1 MAGVRSRR
9 SQNRMTNF
17 QISVDGKNTNVNAE
31 DLKYLESHEW
41 VSIAEQDG
49 QQVATIGISA
59 FAVEQLGDIVH
70 MELPSVGDS
79 VTAGDEFGEVE
90 SVKAVSSMYSPVTG
104 EVVEVHSAIVDDLSV
119 LSDDPYQKG
128 WLLKVKVDSLSNSLL
143 DFATYKQQCES
154 H

>member
-1 MAGVRSRR
+1 M
-9 SQNRMTNF
+9 
-17 QISVDGKNTNVNAE
+17 NAE

-41 VSIAEQDG
+41 VSVAEQGG

-90 SVKAVSSMYSPVTG
+90 SVKAVSSMYSPVSG
-104 EVVEVHSAIVDDLSV
+104 EVLEVHSAIVDDLSA

-128 WLLKVKVDSLSNSLL
+128 WLLKVKVNSLSNSLL

>member
-1 MAGVRSRR
+1 M
-9 SQNRMTNF
+9 
-17 QISVDGKNTNVNAE
+17 KAE
-31 DLKYLESHEW
+31 ELKYLESHEW
-41 VSIAEQDG
+41 VSVAEHGG

-70 MELPSVGDS
+70 MELPGIGDA

-104 EVVEVHSAIVDDLSV
+104 EVLEVHSAIVDDLSV
-119 LSDDPYQKG
+119 LSDDPYAKG
-128 WLLKVKVDSLSNSLL
+128 WLIKVKVESLSPALL
-143 DFATYKQQCES
+143 DYAAYKQQCDT

>member
-1 MAGVRSRR
+1 M
-9 SQNRMTNF
+9 
-17 QISVDGKNTNVNAE
+17 KAE

-41 VSIAEQDG
+41 VSVVEHGG

-70 MELPSVGDS
+70 MELPGVGDS
-79 VTAGDEFGEVE
+79 VTAGEEFGEVE

-104 EVVEVHSAIVDDLSV
+104 EILEVHSAIVDDLSV

-128 WLLKVKVDSLSNSLL
+128 WLLKVKVDSLSKSLL

>member
-1 MAGVRSRR
+1 VRSRR

-128 WLLKVKVDSLSNSLL
+128 WLLKVKVSSLSNSLL
-143 DFATYKQQCES
+143 DFATYKRQCES